1 MELLVKK
8 EVKGSTTTFILEGI
22 LDITTANVM
31 DPYLEEIDNIE
42 VLVIDLSQ
50 LEFLDSTGIGSIMNA
65 IYLSQEK
72 DFKIKL
78 QGIDELTDQ
87 IFETVGLYQILKA
100 MQGEV
105 V

>member
-8 EVKGSTTTFILEGI
+8 EVKDSTIIFILKGI
-22 LDITTANVM
+22 LDITTTNVM

-42 VLVIDLSQ
+42 TLVIDLSE

-65 IYLSQEK
+65 IYMSQEK
-72 DFKIKL
+72 DFTL
-78 QGIDELTDQ
+78 QLKGIDELTDQ

>member
-8 EVKGSTTTFILEGI
+8 EVKGSTITFILEGI

-31 DPYLEEIDNIE
+31 DPYLAEIDSIE

-50 LEFLDSTGIGSIMNA
+50 LEFLDSTGIGSLMNA